1 MRPRSDMLNPL
12 EHPSE
17 EPRLPQFS
25 APRGTADVLPKDQ
38 PYRQRA
44 IGEAE
49 RLSRL
54 YGYQRIDTPVF
65 EEAALFERGV
75 GDATDIVQ
83 KEMYVFEDRSGQR
96 MALRPEGTANVCRAY
111 LQHGMYNQPQ
121 PVRLYYIAPTF
132 RYERPQAGR
141 QRQHTQFGC
150 EAIGEDDP
158 AIDAELIDLVWRL
171 YENLGLRDLVL
182 LLNSIGD
189 PECRAGYLKALQAH
203 YRGQIDTV
211 CPDCRARVER
221 NPLRLL
227 DCKQASCRPVIA
239 SAPSILDYLCAD
251 CRRHFDSLRR
261 YLDALGVPYEIEPRL
276 VRGLDYYTR
285 TVFEIQPRG
294 GGAQSTI
301 GAGGRYDRLIE
312 ELGGRRTPGIGFA
325 AGIERIVLNMK
336 RQKVPVPPP
345 PAPDVYIAYQTE
357 EAKTEALVLAARL
370 RREGLSAVV
379 ATGGRSLRSQMRH
392 ADALR
397 AKWAAILGQR
407 ELAAGTVQLRNM
419 LDASQRELPLE
430 EAVASLRRAAADSS
444 QPSS

>member
-1 MRPRSDMLNPL
+1 M
-12 EHPSE
+12 
-17 EPRLPQFS
+17 PQFS

-38 PYRQRA
+38 PYWQRA
-44 IGEAE
+44 LGEAE

-54 YGYQRIDTPVF
+54 YGYQRIDTPIF

-96 MALRPEGTANVCRAY
+96 MALRPEGTANICRAY
-111 LQHGMYNQPQ
+111 LQHGMYNRAQ

-158 AIDAELIDLVWRL
+158 AIDAELIELLWRL
-171 YENLGLRDLVL
+171 YANLGLRDLVL

-189 PECRAGYLKALQAH
+189 PECRAGYLKALQDY
-203 YRGQIDTV
+203 YRDQIDTV
-211 CPDCRARVER
+211 CRDCRERVER

-227 DCKQASCRPVIA
+227 DCKQASCQPVIA
-239 SAPSILDYLCAD
+239 SAPSILDYLCPA
-251 CRRHFDSLRR
+251 CREHFDSLRR
-261 YLDALGVPYEIEPRL
+261 YLDALGVPYEVEPRL

-285 TVFEIQPRG
+285 TVFEVQPRG
-294 GGAQSTI
+294 GGAQSTV

-336 RQKVPVPPP
+336 RQRAPVPPQST
-345 PAPDVYIAYQTE
+345 PDVYVAYQIK
-357 EAKTEALVLAARL
+357 EAKTAALVLAARL
-370 RREGLSAVV
+370 RREGLSAIV
-379 ATGGRSLRSQMRH
+379 ATGGRSLRAQMRH
-392 ADALR
+392 ADALK

-419 LDASQRELPLE
+419 TDASQRELTPD
-430 EAVASLRRAAADSS
+430 EAVAFLGGAAADSS
-444 QPSS
+444 QPPP

>member
-1 MRPRSDMLNPL
+1 LKEL
-12 EHPSE
+12 
-17 EPRLPQFS
+17 RLPQFS
-25 APRGTADVLPKDQ
+25 APRGTSDILPEDQ
-38 PYRQRA
+38 PYWSRA

-49 RLSRL
+49 ELSRL

-75 GDATDIVQ
+75 GEATDIVQ

-96 MALRPEGTANVCRAY
+96 MALRPEGTANICGAY
-111 LQHGMYNQPQ
+111 LQHGMYNLPQ

-158 AIDAELIDLVWRL
+158 AIDAELIELVWRL
-171 YENLGLRDLVL
+171 YENLGLKDLVL

-189 PECRAGYLKALQAH
+189 PDCRAGYLEALKAH
-203 YRGQIDTV
+203 YRRHIDTV
-211 CPDCRARVER
+211 CRDCRERLER

-227 DCKQASCRPVIA
+227 DCKQESCRPVIG
-239 SAPSILDYLCAD
+239 SAPSILDYLCAG
-251 CRRHFDSLRR
+251 CREHFTSLRS
-261 YLDALGVPYEIEPRL
+261 YLDALGIPYRVEPHL

-312 ELGGRRTPGIGFA
+312 EMGGRRTPAIGFA
-325 AGIERIVLNMK
+325 TGIDRIVRNMK
-336 RQKVPVPPP
+336 KQRSSAPLPG
-345 PAPDVYIAYQTE
+345 PDVYVAYQVD
-357 EAKTEALVLAARL
+357 EAKTEALRLAGRL
-370 RREGLSAVV
+370 RREGMAALV
-379 ATGGRSLRSQMRH
+379 ATGERSLRSQMRQANALGAKYAVIIGGEELARGTAQVRKMEDGAQREVAREEIIGFLRNAAPEPP
-392 ADALR
+392 ADLR
-397 AKWAAILGQR
+397 A
-407 ELAAGTVQLRNM
+407 
-419 LDASQRELPLE
+419 SP
-430 EAVASLRRAAADSS
+430 
-444 QPSS
+444 P

>member
-1 MRPRSDMLNPL
+1 MP
-12 EHPSE
+12 H
-17 EPRLPQFS
+17 FS
-25 APRGTADVLPKDQ
+25 VPRGTADVLPKDQ
-38 PYRQRA
+38 PYWQRA

-54 YGYQRIDTPVF
+54 YGYQRIDTPIF

-111 LQHGMYNQPQ
+111 LQHGMYNRTQ

-158 AIDAELIDLVWRL
+158 AIDAELIELLWQL
-171 YENLGLRDLVL
+171 YENLELRDLVL

-189 PECRAGYLKALQAH
+189 PECRAGYLNALQDH
-203 YRGQIDTV
+203 YRGLIDTV
-211 CPDCRARVER
+211 CRDCRERVER

-227 DCKQASCRPVIA
+227 DCKQESCQPVIA
-239 SAPSILDYLCAD
+239 SAPSILDYLCPA
-251 CRRHFDSLRR
+251 CREHFDSLRR

-294 GGAQSTI
+294 GGAQSTV

-336 RQKVPVPPP
+336 RQKAPVPPQP
-345 PAPDVYIAYQTE
+345 TPDVYVAYQVK
-357 EAKTEALVLAARL
+357 EAKTEALALAARL
-370 RREGLSAVV
+370 RREGVSAVV
-379 ATGGRSLRSQMRH
+379 ATGGRSLRAQMRH
-392 ADALR
+392 ADALKAR
-397 AKWAAILGQR
+397 WAVILGQR

-419 LDASQRELPLE
+419 TDASQRELTRE
-430 EAVASLRRAAADSS
+430 EAVAFLGRAAADPQS
-444 QPSS
+444 PA